1 MTTSNTTQLRSFP
14 PVEDTIDW
22 IKQVDWEDV
31 KRRSIAGLNNV
42 GLVIAL
48 IGEKTY
54 EFGCWLGKIGEEKQA
69 EEVTPLDLG
78 EGSLDIFGDDPAKWP
93 SIRK

>member
-1 MTTSNTTQLRSFP
+1 MTTSELRSFP
-14 PVEDTIDW
+14 PVNRTRSIGLSKS
-22 IKQVDWEDV
+22 IGKTF

-42 GLVIAL
+42 GLVVAL

-54 EFGCWLGKIGEEKQA
+54 EFGCWLGKVGEEKQA
-69 EEVTPLDLG
+69 EPEELFEEVPD
-78 EGSLDIFGDDPAKWP
+78 FGPMPDFP

>member
-1 MTTSNTTQLRSFP
+1 MTTSNTSQLRSFP
-14 PVEDTIDW
+14 PIEDSIDF

-31 KRRSIAGLNNV
+31 RRRAIAGLNNV
-42 GLVIAL
+42 GLVIAV

-54 EFGCWLGKIGEEKQA
+54 EMGVFLARVGDIDDSTPVEMPNEPEAFIGEMPE
-69 EEVTPLDLG
+69 
-78 EGSLDIFGDDPAKWP
+78 FP

>member
-1 MTTSNTTQLRSFP
+1 MTTSELRSFP
-14 PVEDTIDW
+14 PVNDTIDW

-42 GLVIAL
+42 GLVVAL

-54 EFGCWLGKIGEEKQA
+54 EFGCWLGKVGEEKQA
-69 EEVTPLDLG
+69 EPEELFEEVPD
-78 EGSLDIFGDDPAKWP
+78 FGPMPEFPKHP
-93 SIRK
+93 

>member
-1 MTTSNTTQLRSFP
+1 MTTSELRSFP
-14 PVEDTIDW
+14 PVNDTIDW

-42 GLVIAL
+42 GLVVAL

-54 EFGCWLGKIGEEKQA
+54 EFGCWLGKVGEEKQA
-69 EEVTPLDLG
+69 EPEELFEEVPD
-78 EGSLDIFGDDPAKWP
+78 FGPMPDFP

>member
-22 IKQVDWEDV
+22 IKQVDWKDV

-42 GLVIAL
+42 GLVIAV

-54 EFGCWLGKIGEEKQA
+54 EFGCWLGRVGEEKQA

-78 EGSLDIFGDDPAKWP
+78 EGLLDIFDDPGTWP

>member
-1 MTTSNTTQLRSFP
+1 MTTSELRSFP
-14 PVEDTIDW
+14 PVNDTIDW

-54 EFGCWLGKIGEEKQA
+54 EFGCWLGKVGEEKQA
-69 EEVTPLDLG
+69 EPEELYEEVID
-78 EGSLDIFGDDPAKWP
+78 FGPMPDFP

>member
-1 MTTSNTTQLRSFP
+1 MTTSELRSFP
-14 PVEDTIDW
+14 PVNDTIDW

-54 EFGCWLGKIGEEKQA
+54 EFGCWLGKVGEQKQA
-69 EEVTPLDLG
+69 EPEICIEEVPD
-78 EGSLDIFGDDPAKWP
+78 FGPMPEFP